1 MLWSICEVEER
12 ELIINTCKMLALPGG
27 IRVMEK
33 AVMNIIKGVGGGSDL
48 HKILWMLKAGSN
60 GIP

>member
-1 MLWSICEVEER
+1 MEER
-12 ELIINTCKMLALPGG
+12 ELIINTCKMLTLPWG

-33 AVMNIIKGVGGGSDL
+33 AAMNIIKGVGGGSDL